1 LQLIDKLVI
10 PVPDKIIVISRRVNA
25 ASMSA
30 STTAPNHEVPMAR
43 KQTLTLC
50 ARISPEGDALRTEL
64 QQKLDVPLHE
74 LVERGFRAL
83 KSELDEQRGLG
94 PDAATA

>member
-1 LQLIDKLVI
+1 MVRKL
-10 PVPDKIIVISRRVNA
+10 
-25 ASMSA
+25 
-30 STTAPNHEVPMAR
+30 TFTF
-43 KQTLTLC
+43 C

-83 KSELDEQRGLG
+83 KSELDDHQRISE
-94 PDAATA
+94 PTR

>member
-1 LQLIDKLVI
+1 M
-10 PVPDKIIVISRRVNA
+10 SRK
-25 ASMSA
+25 
-30 STTAPNHEVPMAR
+30 P
-43 KQTLTLC
+43 TLTLC

-83 KSELDEQRGLG
+83 KSEIDEQRGRG
-94 PDAATA
+94 RADATA

>member
-1 LQLIDKLVI
+1 
-10 PVPDKIIVISRRVNA
+10 
-25 ASMSA
+25 
-30 STTAPNHEVPMAR
+30 MAR

-83 KSELDEQRGLG
+83 KSEIDEQRGRE

>member
-1 LQLIDKLVI
+1 M
-10 PVPDKIIVISRRVNA
+10 SRK
-25 ASMSA
+25 
-30 STTAPNHEVPMAR
+30 P
-43 KQTLTLC
+43 TLTLC

-83 KSELDEQRGLG
+83 KSELDERHARE

>member
-1 LQLIDKLVI
+1 M
-10 PVPDKIIVISRRVNA
+10 SRK
-25 ASMSA
+25 
-30 STTAPNHEVPMAR
+30 P
-43 KQTLTLC
+43 TLTLC

-94 PDAATA
+94 SDAATA

>member
-1 LQLIDKLVI
+1 
-10 PVPDKIIVISRRVNA
+10 
-25 ASMSA
+25 MM
-30 STTAPNHEVPMAR
+30 APNLEVPMAR

-83 KSELDEQRGLG
+83 KSDLDEQRGRET
-94 PDAATA
+94 DAATA